1 MKIIIIKI
9 LFLLSSISKIFSRY
23 KCVSSLSG
31 SLTDSC
37 YAEDVNNGI
46 EYVSKCKKGKIC
58 MIPNELSETPSI
70 NNLELFKEG
79 ILNLNLGQCVPFP
92 MPLFVDDACT
102 VNEECASKNCDGGKC
117 KEPEFCNNDLQCDY
131 GKYCDMHN
139 TDSKTNKCLN
149 FKGENSE
156 CSDSNECGRF
166 MLCSKTNESS
176 TQKFCIK
183 IGSISNGKYS
193 EEPMLCKT
201 GYQNSTGIC
210 HEITEN
216 SICYYDQQENK
227 YKGNYTLETDEINQY
242 KENECHENKID
253 DSHYP
258 DNSRNKIEAFYDYK
272 SKLDEEFDEM
282 KDDDKMWNWNNNRF
296 HGDNKELKLKYFFY
310 KNPEY
315 YGKYDK
321 YDDEMDCIIDYLRQ
335 KELNSSINKISKLLL
350 LIFLLFLI

>member
-1 MKIIIIKI
+1 MKIIIIQI
-9 LFLLSSISKIFSRY
+9 LFLLSSISKIFSRF

-37 YAEDVNNGI
+37 YAKDVNNGI
-46 EYVSKCKKGKIC
+46 VYVSKCKKGKIC
-58 MIPNELSETPSI
+58 MTKDELLKTRSI
-70 NNLELFKEG
+70 NNLELFQDG
-79 ILNLNLGQCVPFP
+79 LSNLNLGQCVPFP

-139 TDSKTNKCLN
+139 TDSKTNKCEN

-156 CSDSNECGRF
+156 CSHSNECGRF
-166 MLCSKTNESS
+166 MLCDKDYSGKCT
-176 TQKFCIK
+176 K
-183 IGSISNGKYS
+183 IGSIPNGKPAS
-193 EEPMLCKT
+193 DEMLCKT
-201 GYQNSTGIC
+201 GFKIDDEC

-216 SICYYDQQENK
+216 TICRGEYSTYYLENDDSGS
-227 YKGNYTLETDEINQY
+227 Y
-242 KENECHENKID
+242 ECKNIDID
-253 DSHYP
+253 DSYYP
-258 DNSRNKIEAFYDYK
+258 KYSRNKIEAFYDYK

-282 KDDDKMWNWNNNRF
+282 ENDDKMWNWNNNRF

>member
-1 MKIIIIKI
+1 MKIIIIQI
-9 LFLLSSISKIFSRY
+9 LFLLSSISKIFSRF

-37 YAEDVNNGI
+37 YAKDVNNGI
-46 EYVSKCKKGKIC
+46 VYVSKCKKGKIC
-58 MIPNELSETPSI
+58 MTKDELLKTRSI
-70 NNLELFKEG
+70 NNLELFQDG
-79 ILNLNLGQCVPFP
+79 LSNLNLGQCVPFP

-117 KEPEFCNNDLQCDY
+117 KEPEFCSNDLQCDY

-139 TDSKTNKCLN
+139 TDTEKNKYICKDFIN
-149 FKGENSE
+149 ENE
-156 CSDSNECGRF
+156 RCSNSNECGRF
-166 MLCSKTNESS
+166 MLCDINNSNEGGIC
-176 TQKFCIK
+176 TK
-183 IGSISNGKYS
+183 IGSISNGKNAS
-193 EEPMLCKT
+193 HEMLCKT
-201 GYQNSTGIC
+201 GFKIGNQC

-216 SICYYDQQENK
+216 TICKGEYSTYYLENDD
-227 YKGNYTLETDEINQY
+227 TDNNNICEKID
-242 KENECHENKID
+242 ID
-253 DSHYP
+253 DSYYP
-258 DNSRNKIEAFYDYK
+258 IYSRNKIEAFYDYK

-310 KNPEY
+310 KHPEY

-321 YDDEMDCIIDYLRQ
+321 YDDEMDCIIDYKRQ